1 LTIFVDLRTK
11 QGKNRVVSSAGN
23 EPVGTVA
30 YLRISTSGQDL
41 NSQRFAI
48 LDYAQQHGLVIDR
61 FVGSQS
67 SSRRT
72 VGERGLQAVLDQLQS
87 GDTLL
92 VSELSRL
99 GRSVGQIIQLLDQL
113 LKQHVTLIA
122 IKEHLKLRETPDL
135 QTKVM
140 VTLFGLFAE
149 IERDLIAERTKEG
162 LAAARAKGKHIG
174 RPKGALGTS
183 KLTGREA
190 DIQDLLSKTVSKA
203 SIAKIMGVS
212 RSTLHHFICSRH
224 LA

>member
-1 LTIFVDLRTK
+1 
-11 QGKNRVVSSAGN
+11 
-23 EPVGTVA
+23 VGTVA

-41 NSQRFAI
+41 DTQRFAI
-48 LDYAQQHGLVIDR
+48 LDYAQQHGLVVDR
-61 FVGSQS
+61 FVESQS

-72 VGERGLQAVLDQLQS
+72 VGERGLRVVLDQLHA
-87 GDTLL
+87 GDTLV

-99 GRSVGQIIQLLDQL
+99 GRSVGQIIQLLDEL
-113 LKQHVTLIA
+113 LKTNVTLVA
-122 IKEHLKLRETPDL
+122 IKENLMLRDTPDI

-140 VTLFGLFAE
+140 ITLFSLFAE

-162 LAAARAKGKHIG
+162 LVAARAKGKQLG

-190 DIQDLLSKTVSKA
+190 DIQELLSKTVSKA

-212 RSTLHHFICSRH
+212 RSTLHHFICSRN